1 MATAKESNAIVVS
14 GIQPTGNLH
23 LGNYLGAI
31 RHWVKLQNEFPC
43 FFFIADYHSLTE
55 PFDPA
60 KKEEQIVALAA
71 ELIALGIDAKR
82 CTLFVQ
88 SHVPEVTELCWILNT
103 VTPFAFLERMTQFKD
118 KAARQTSA
126 KGGINAGL
134 FDYPVL
140 QAADVLLYHG
150 SLVPVGGDQIQHVE
164 LTRDLARFF
173 NKRFGDYFPE
183 PKPLLTEAPKL
194 MSLTDPEKKMSKSD
208 PGGMLALTDEPQ
220 IILQKLK
227 RAVTDTAPEKKER
240 SPGVSNLFL
249 LLEHFGTSDDKL
261 RFGRAH
267 REGTVRYSDLKTLL
281 AERIAEQFSEFRIR
295 RAELLRDPQKLRTI
309 LTGGADKAR
318 AVARESM
325 SQVRKRIGLLQA

>member
-1 MATAKESNAIVVS
+1 MAKESNATVVS
-14 GIQPTGNLH
+14 GIQPTGELH

-60 KKEEQIVALAA
+60 KKEGQTMALAA
-71 ELIALGIDAKR
+71 ELIALGLDPKR

-88 SHVPEVTELCWILNT
+88 SHIPEVTELCWILNT

-118 KAARQTSA
+118 KAARQKTNV
-126 KGGINAGL
+126 NAGL

-173 NKRFGDYFPE
+173 NKRFGELFPE

-249 LLEHFGTSDDKL
+249 LLEHFGTPDDKL
-261 RFGRAH
+261 RFGRVH
-267 REGTVRYSDLKTLL
+267 REGTIRYSDLKTLL
-281 AERIAEQFSEFRIR
+281 AERIADHFSEFRVR

-309 LTGGADKAR
+309 LTGGAEKAR
-318 AVARESM
+318 AVAKAAM
-325 SQVRKRIGLLQA
+325 AQVRKRIGLLAA

>member
-1 MATAKESNAIVVS
+1 MEVQKPIVVS
-14 GIQPTGNLH
+14 GIQPSGDLH

-60 KKEEQIVALAA
+60 KKEGQTLTIAA
-71 ELIALGIDAKR
+71 ELMALGIDPQR

-118 KAARQTSA
+118 KAARQKA
-126 KGGINAGL
+126 NVNAGL

-261 RFGRAH
+261 RFGREH
-267 REGTVRYSDLKTLL
+267 REGTIRYSDLKTLL
-281 AERIAEQFSEFRIR
+281 AERLAEHFAEFRVR
-295 RAELLRDPQKLRTI
+295 RAELLRSPQKLQTI
-309 LTGGADKAR
+309 LAGGAEKAR
-318 AVARESM
+318 TVAKATM
-325 SQVRKRIGLLQA
+325 AQVRKRIGLLVA